1 MGVGFALVS
10 VLLTVMRVWD
20 GVTDPIIGFMV
31 DKTNGRLGKNRP
43 FIIIGNLILMVCSF
57 IMFFV
62 GPQLP
67 ENFVLR
73 LLFFIVVYAIYI
85 IGYTCQCVVTKSAQ
99 SCMTNDP
106 KQRPTF
112 AIFDSIYNAV
122 IMTGL
127 GMLVTMYLVPKYT
140 VGEVSGF
147 MNPAMFRE
155 LWFICVSMAT
165 VFAILALIGIWRK
178 DRPEYFGLGVA
189 QRIRIRDYWEVLKNN
204 RAIQMLVVAASTDK
218 LFMSVQSNT
227 TIMAVLY
234 GVLFGNIALQNEF
247 AGADPDCHHQFSG
260 HQIHRFPDGAKESAA
275 VRHLRRHRHVRAD
288 VLLDGLGRPQFVQL
302 HEYQLFHHCVLPAVD
317 LPEGFFGH
325 LRQYRYPDDC

>member
-1 MGVGFALVS
+1 
-10 VLLTVMRVWD
+10 
-20 GVTDPIIGFMV
+20 
-31 DKTNGRLGKNRP
+31 
-43 FIIIGNLILMVCSF
+43 
-57 IMFFV
+57 
-62 GPQLP
+62 
-67 ENFVLR
+67 
-73 LLFFIVVYAIYI
+73 
-85 IGYTCQCVVTKSAQ
+85 
-99 SCMTNDP
+99 MTNDP

-234 GVLFGNIALQNEF
+234 GVLFGNIALQGQMSSLVLIPTVIINF
-247 AGADPDCHHQFSG
+247 LGIKFIASRMGQKKALLFG
-260 HQIHRFPDGAKESAA
+260 
-275 VRHLRRHRHVRAD
+275 HLRRHRHVRAD

>member
-1 MGVGFALVS
+1 
-10 VLLTVMRVWD
+10 
-20 GVTDPIIGFMV
+20 
-31 DKTNGRLGKNRP
+31 
-43 FIIIGNLILMVCSF
+43 
-57 IMFFV
+57 
-62 GPQLP
+62 
-67 ENFVLR
+67 
-73 LLFFIVVYAIYI
+73 
-85 IGYTCQCVVTKSAQ
+85 
-99 SCMTNDP
+99 MTNDP

-218 LFMSVQSNT
+218 LFHERAVQYDHHGGALRR
-227 TIMAVLY
+227 AVRQHRAA
-234 GVLFGNIALQNEF
+234 GADEF

-275 VRHLRRHRHVRAD
+275 VRAPTAPSA
-288 VLLDGLGRPQFVQL
+288 RP
-302 HEYQLFHHCVLPAVD
+302 C
-317 LPEGFFGH
+317 
-325 LRQYRYPDDC
+325 